1 MVLLTMSP
9 VLAAPTD
16 GLIRALQATLVLN
29 LWWVG
34 KRAEVSAKR
43 FLGDSSRTLSPPTL
57 GGDVNVVD
65 DDIFSSRLTLSQPLS
80 MFGRIGDSIAFADAN
95 MVLELSDFWRVKRD
109 LMQKTALA
117 YARVEGVLQ
126 KTVITEDKTVAL
138 TILYEQV
145 QRREQAQLAST
156 VDVRMTISQGS

>member
-1 MVLLTMSP
+1 
-9 VLAAPTD
+9 
-16 GLIRALQATLVLN
+16 
-29 LWWVG
+29 
-34 KRAEVSAKR
+34 
-43 FLGDSSRTLSPPTL
+43 
-57 GGDVNVVD
+57 
-65 DDIFSSRLTLSQPLS
+65 